1 MWLLRLEEF
10 LVIEE
15 PKLIFR
21 PCKIFGLKVA
31 LKFQK
36 RQLQGEGETL
46 EIVFESLGYR
56 LKPIFAGA
64 GQK

>member
-1 MWLLRLEEF
+1 MSLLRLEEF

-15 PKLIFR
+15 PKFISR

-46 EIVFESLGYR
+46 EIVFEILGYR
-56 LKPIFAGA
+56 FNPIFAGA